1 MGQMVSSVIE
11 SVQNDAEKQK
21 LANDAL
27 TQMQELGNQLVE
39 SFMLAVT

>member
-1 MGQMVSSVIE
+1 MGQMVSSVID
-11 SVQNDAEKQK
+11 SIQSDAEKQK

-27 TQMQELGNQLVE
+27 NQMEELGNQQVE